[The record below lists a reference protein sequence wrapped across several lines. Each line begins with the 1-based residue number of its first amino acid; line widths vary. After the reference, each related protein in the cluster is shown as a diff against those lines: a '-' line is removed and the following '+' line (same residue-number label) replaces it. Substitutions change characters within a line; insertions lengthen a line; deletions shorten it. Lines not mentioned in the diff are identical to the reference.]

1 MMSSLN
7 EQDWQI
13 SKIQEREGNW
23 IVCIWL
29 QALGEGGRGEGVGAA
44 HLWAAV
50 STGLQAP
57 LAAMLFET
65 LSALWRPQSIGVA
78 EACFVKSRQQT
89 AAHNGLLGRRR
100 ADRL

>member
-1 MMSSLN
+1 MSSLN

-29 QALGEGGRGEGVGAA
+29 QALGEGAGGEGAA

-65 LSALWRPQSIGVA
+65 LSALWGPQSIGVA
-78 EACFVKSRQQT
+78 EACFVKSRQQP